1 MNNNF
6 SSDWDVFSDDNDDLS
21 GPSSS
26 SSEDHEYETS
36 ENDGSQNDSSG
47 DDISDDESVIENTI
61 TDYSGGQA
69 SVKKYL
75 NTNPKQIQIKEK
87 TVTWIVKNCRPFEIV
102 KDPALVKAFNIAD
115 PKVSLPGPDLVK
127 KEVTNL
133 EIKHT
138 KQFIEEMKH
147 VKWIAFTWINK

>member
-1 MNNNF
+1 M
-6 SSDWDVFSDDNDDLS
+6 
-21 GPSSS
+21 
-26 SSEDHEYETS
+26 
-36 ENDGSQNDSSG
+36 
-47 DDISDDESVIENTI
+47 IENTI
-61 TDYSGGQA
+61 TDYSGVQA

-133 EIKHT
+133 EFNIRSSLLKRWN
-138 KQFIEEMKH
+138 MSSGLRLL
-147 VKWIAFTWINK
+147 NK

>member
-21 GPSSS
+21 GPISS
-26 SSEDHEYETS
+26 SSEDHKYETS

-61 TDYSGGQA
+61 TDYSGVQA

-87 TVTWIVKNCRPFEIV
+87 TVQWIVKNCRPFEIV
-102 KDPALVKAFNIAD
+102 
-115 PKVSLPGPDLVK
+115 
-127 KEVTNL
+127 
-133 EIKHT
+133 
-138 KQFIEEMKH
+138 
-147 VKWIAFTWINK
+147 

>member
-1 MNNNF
+1 MT
-6 SSDWDVFSDDNDDLS
+6 ST
-21 GPSSS
+21 
-26 SSEDHEYETS
+26 YETS

-61 TDYSGGQA
+61 TDYSGGHA

-87 TVTWIVKNCRPFEIV
+87 TVQWIVKNCRPFEIV
-102 KDPALVKAFNIAD
+102 KDPALVEAFNIAD

-127 KEVTNL
+127 KEVTQ
-133 EIKHT
+133 I
-138 KQFIEEMKH
+138 
-147 VKWIAFTWINK
+147 